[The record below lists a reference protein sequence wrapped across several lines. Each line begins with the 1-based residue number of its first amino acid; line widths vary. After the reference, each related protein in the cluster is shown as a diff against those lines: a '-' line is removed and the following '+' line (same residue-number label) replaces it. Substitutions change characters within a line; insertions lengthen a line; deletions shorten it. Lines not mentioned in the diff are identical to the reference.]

1 MVLPCDT
8 CKRKTVKR
16 SGHRVFIGCNDPEL
30 QRENFKEDTYL
41 TDSFFLRRTLGV
53 ETFVFMI
60 DSDSFFWRKFFGEIK
75 GFAF

>member
-30 QRENFKEDTYL
+30 QRENFKEDT
-41 TDSFFLRRTLGV
+41 FFYIHQCTAYEE
-53 ETFVFMI
+53 ETAPE
-60 DSDSFFWRKFFGEIK
+60 DKDEAQKQQPTPEGSH
-75 GFAF
+75 